1 MKNRYFFHTL
11 IATGFGTGFS
21 PFAPGTAGAALA
33 LLVWY
38 VISIFVSPFFLTL
51 TTVFLIALFT
61 FLGVWSSG
69 VMEKVWGKDPSR
81 VVVDE
86 MVGTWITLL
95 AVVPANLYYGIA
107 AFCLFRLFD
116 IFKPLGIRKTEA
128 IGNGWGIMIDD
139 ILSGIYALLVLLALR
154 WVVG

>member
-1 MKNRYFFHTL
+1 MKNRYLFHTL
-11 IATGFGTGFS
+11 IASGFGTGFS
-21 PFAPGTAGAALA
+21 PFAPGTVGAALA

-38 VISIFVSPFFLTL
+38 TISAFTSPFLLTL
-51 TTVFLIALFT
+51 ATALLIVLFT
-61 FLGVWSSG
+61 LLGVWSSG

-86 MVGTWITLL
+86 MVGTWIALL
-95 AVVPANLYYGIA
+95 VVVPANIYYGIA

-128 IGNGWGIMIDD
+128 IGGGWGIMIDD
-139 ILSGIYALLVLLALR
+139 IFSGIYALLSILLLKTFF
-154 WVVG
+154 